1 MTNKYF
7 CTINTHIIFTLKT
20 CIYGVFPYFA
30 LVYRIFLSIFIFVGI
45 VFSSSAFA
53 GSGESD
59 GGETR
64 VSTGKTIDETI
75 NAKDRDDLKAQ
86 TGIIIKQTPEMRV
99 EEKRTIIKNLDTGI
113 IEIFRAKDL
122 RTLKELKRKYTNLYD
137 RKAAYA
143 SIKKSLEIRYENY
156 KDDSNKL
163 LDEYYRWIIMKINT
177 EIQSIDEQIEDE
189 RRKETQSLLQ
199 SLLDSLFK

>member
-1 MTNKYF
+1 M
-7 CTINTHIIFTLKT
+7 
-20 CIYGVFPYFA
+20 
-30 LVYRIFLSIFIFVGI
+30 YRIFLSIFIFVGI